1 MSQLHAVPLAR
12 RLLSHLAGLDLPAGA
27 HLPEDRLGRA
37 LGLSRTPI
45 RRSLQQLSA
54 VGVVRG
60 ERHRGFFLVASSRD
74 IFPAAVTMPEENDG
88 TLLERIATDRLR
100 GDLGEVLA
108 EADLVQRYGISRRT
122 TERVLRELREDGL
135 VQPASGGW
143 RFNPA
148 LLTREAIEASY
159 RFRLAIEP
167 AIPLLPTFRPLRDE
181 IGRCRGD
188 HLLLLSLS
196 PRERTPRTT
205 FRVDAGFHGFLARFG
220 HNAFFA
226 SAVDQQN
233 RMRQLMEYREP
244 THERRP
250 EVWVREHLAILDA
263 AERGDL
269 LDICTSLRQH
279 LLNALGHV
287 LSARFAAAQAGTGE
301 TSSCG
306 TQPSEAR
313 P

>member
-1 MSQLHAVPLAR
+1 MSKLHAVPLAR

-45 RRSLQQLSA
+45 RRGLQQLSA

-60 ERHRGFFLVASSRD
+60 ERHRGFFLVAPSRD
-74 IFPAAVTMPEENDG
+74 IFPAAVAMPEENDG
-88 TLLERIATDRLR
+88 TLLERIAADRLR
-100 GDLGEVLA
+100 GDLGEALA
-108 EADLVQRYGISRRT
+108 EADLVGRYGISRRT
-122 TERVLRELREDGL
+122 AKRVLGELGEDGL
-135 VQPASGGW
+135 VEAAGGGW

-181 IGRCRGD
+181 IDRCRED
-188 HLLLLSLS
+188 HLRLLSLP
-196 PRERTPRTT
+196 PRERTPRAT
-205 FRVDAGFHGFLARFG
+205 FRVDAGFHDLLARFG
-220 HNAFFA
+220 NNAFFA
-226 SAVDQQN
+226 SAVGQQN

-244 THERRP
+244 LHERRA
-250 EVWVREHLAILDA
+250 EVWAGEHLAVLDA

-279 LLNALGHV
+279 LLNALGHG
-287 LSARFAAAQAGTGE
+287 LSARLATAEVGAGEASRAAR
-301 TSSCG
+301 
-306 TQPSEAR
+306 PSEIR
-313 P
+313 T